1 MECWSDGVLEWRS
14 VGVLRSVRIA
24 RRDCGLGDAE
34 THSSVR
40 SVIFIAIVS
49 ESGNSSARSDI

>member
-1 MECWSDGVLEWRS
+1 VLEWRS